1 MEQNRPPNTTRSG
14 EHFDATIIEHIL
26 AEGYACAPLP
36 LHDAQGHMRRS
47 MERSR
52 YGDRSSSFGW
62 EIDHE
67 QPVAADGSDDL
78 SNLQPLQWQNNVHK
92 GDNWPDWT
100 CKVPPRPSHL
110 EPQEPQGECSDS
122 PW

>member
-1 MEQNRPPNTTRSG
+1 MEENRPPNTTRSG
-14 EHFDATIIEHIL
+14 EHFDATIIERVWQKGTPVS
-26 AEGYACAPLP
+26 GYSSNF
-36 LHDAQGHMRRS
+36 RRDTCGAW
-47 MERSR
+47 MEKSR